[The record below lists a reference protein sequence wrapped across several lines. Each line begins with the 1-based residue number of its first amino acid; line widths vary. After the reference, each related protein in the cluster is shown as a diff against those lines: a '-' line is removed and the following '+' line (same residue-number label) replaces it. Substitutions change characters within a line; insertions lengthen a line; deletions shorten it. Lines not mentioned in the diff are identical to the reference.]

1 MTVVRYADDGPTA
14 DGPVEVAP
22 GASLERE
29 LQPGE
34 SSQAVS
40 VRWTGGPTVAT
51 WRVDGE
57 RTAAAPCAAGPSERW
72 HLAALDTAE
81 SSTSRVHLFNPFP
94 EDAVARVRFAVPDG
108 AIDLV
113 LTDTIL
119 VPAETA
125 PRRWRRG
132 RAPRGGTRSR
142 PPATG
147 SWSTSAPATSRPV
160 ARIDLDQ
167 ASAAAEFGVTVTV
180 ENDTPVVVAGTTSL
194 ETEDGREGVAT
205 ALAEAPAQEWAVA
218 GAGTD
223 ERLSRL
229 AFVNPGARPV
239 TVEVLAGEAPEA
251 WSAIEV
257 APNGRG
263 AVELGDAGD
272 DRAGIGLRVRADG
285 PIVPQVRTF
294 STSTLLRLWTVVATP
309 AEDWR
314 GPETRPAVRRDPGL
328 ATAPLRPAPTPEP
341 DAPPAPGEAATVPET
356 ATVPVG
362 PGPTDAL
369 TAQPQEPDPDA

>member
-72 HLAALDTAE
+72 H
-81 SSTSRVHLFNPFP
+81 
-94 EDAVARVRFAVPDG
+94 
-108 AIDLV
+108 
-113 LTDTIL
+113 
-119 VPAETA
+119 
-125 PRRWRRG
+125 
-132 RAPRGGTRSR
+132 
-142 PPATG
+142 
-147 SWSTSAPATSRPV
+147 
-160 ARIDLDQ
+160 
-167 ASAAAEFGVTVTV
+167 
-180 ENDTPVVVAGTTSL
+180 
-194 ETEDGREGVAT
+194 
-205 ALAEAPAQEWAVA
+205 
-218 GAGTD
+218 
-223 ERLSRL
+223 
-229 AFVNPGARPV
+229 
-239 TVEVLAGEAPEA
+239 
-251 WSAIEV
+251 
-257 APNGRG
+257 
-263 AVELGDAGD
+263 
-272 DRAGIGLRVRADG
+272 
-285 PIVPQVRTF
+285 
-294 STSTLLRLWTVVATP
+294 TSTLLRLWTVVATP

-341 DAPPAPGEAATVPET
+341 GAPPASGDVAPVPET